1 MTITFNSFYSEHWFR
16 DIVRAIDCGSIDDR
30 EIVLDF
36 APNLSKSDLR
46 PVHIVTYACL
56 IQYLDDKNYT
66 VRQGQTN
73 QPIANYIYEELGL
86 KKYWRGS
93 NHEDTIDQNV
103 FNLWRIVE
111 SEKDLYSK
119 RVEEYFKRNY
129 FYNKDLSRISLSLV
143 EAFYNI
149 FDHAKAQNNAFVHMK
164 YDEPNQVLSVAI
176 ADLGLGIVNTVKN
189 ARSDIQNDTE
199 ALLEAIK
206 DNFTISSTSHNR
218 GKGLENI
225 LACTA
230 TARIISGSAM
240 LLKQGDSIK
249 AIPVDYVFP
258 GSVLYFD
265 IDLSNLEDLDYI
277 DEFTF

>member
-1 MTITFNSFYSEHWFR
+1 MTIIFQSFDSEHWFR
-16 DIVRAIDCGSIDDR
+16 DIVRVIDVGSTDDT
-30 EIVLDF
+30 EIILDF
-36 APNLSKSDLR
+36 SSSLSKLDLK

-56 IQYLDDKNYT
+56 IQYLVDRKYT
-66 VRQGQTN
+66 VRQGRTN
-73 QPIANYIYEELGL
+73 QTIANYIYEELGL
-86 KKYWRGS
+86 KKYWIGS
-93 NHEDTIDQNV
+93 NHEDTADQNV

-129 FYNKDLSRISLSLV
+129 FHNKDLSRISLSLV

-149 FDHAKAQNNAFVHMK
+149 FDHAQAQNNAFVHMK
-164 YDEPNQVLSVAI
+164 YDELHQILSVAI
-176 ADLGLGIVNTVKN
+176 ADMGLGIVNTVKH
-189 ARSDIQNDTE
+189 ARPDIQSDTD

-206 DNFTISSTSHNR
+206 DNFTIASTTHNR
-218 GKGLENI
+218 GMGLKNI

-230 TARIISGSAM
+230 TARIISGTA
-240 LLKQGDSIK
+240 LLFKQGDSIK
-249 AIPVDYVFP
+249 ASPVDYVFP
-258 GSVLYFD
+258 GTVLYFD